1 MDPHAWTDP
10 EVASVWLGHIADT
23 LASADP
29 ANADTYRANAG
40 AAQERLATL
49 SAEIEAT
56 LAPVRGR
63 AFVVPHD
70 ALQYFEIAFDMP
82 AAGAIALSDASA
94 PGPARI
100 RAVQDQIVE
109 QGITCVL
116 TDPLVS
122 SDWVTL
128 VTEGTEARSAVADPI
143 GQPVTPVSGQY
154 EAMMRALA
162 TGLADCLSA
171 G

>member
-1 MDPHAWTDP
+1 
-10 EVASVWLGHIADT
+10 
-23 LASADP
+23 
-29 ANADTYRANAG
+29 
-40 AAQERLATL
+40 
-49 SAEIEAT
+49 
-56 LAPVRGR
+56 
-63 AFVVPHD
+63 VPHD

-100 RAVQDQIVE
+100 RAVRDQIVE